1 MFKRSF
7 GFIRSVKFYRL
18 LCLKPVLWSREFRV
32 YFYYFMMVIKQ
43 KNEMSSGTKIFM
55 QLFLASFKSK
65 FYLYKFLFQVFFWQF
80 PDQVSRTSL
89 IKAPLH
95 KLKIYLKWFL
105 NETSFLIT
113 IKENL
118 KNFFSFLFRFNA
130 EWKFFN
136 AKQFRKAVL
145 MCCVYEFLY
154 LWVFLKQSL

>member
-1 MFKRSF
+1 MVQRISSLFLLFYDGNQTKKRN
-7 GFIRSVKFYRL
+7 
-18 LCLKPVLWSREFRV
+18 EFRDKV
-32 YFYYFMMVIKQ
+32 FYGCTSVLY
-43 KNEMSSGTKIFM
+43 KIFM
-55 QLFLASFKSK
+55 QLFRASFESK
-65 FYLYKFLFQVFFWQF
+65 FFLYKFIFQVFSWQF
-80 PDQVSRTSL
+80 PDQVSRTSP

-95 KLKIYLKWFL
+95 KLKIYFKWFL
-105 NETSFLIT
+105 NETSFPIT